1 MRITTIAPVAM
12 LTLVLAAC
20 GGDGDTSDAEPD
32 DPDAAEAQAEPEADD
47 EAEPEAD
54 DEAEPGD
61 LPVVRVGY
69 QSTGSFAPI
78 MVTASMFAE
87 DEGLQVEM
95 VQYPGGA
102 DVLTAL
108 VTGEVD
114 VGGAGIGSGLYN
126 AFEEGLPLRMVA
138 PQHNGY
144 VEDYFMIGSALAG
157 SAEEAATVAE
167 DLSGYAGETFTV
179 NAIGVVTQF
188 LLDMALERGGLS
200 YEDVE
205 VEFIPFP
212 DMIPAFASGSVVGGI
227 VSEPFPTRAE
237 ADGAAFRPWETPDE
251 EPFPF
256 TVVAYNSDW
265 SDANPEL
272 AEAYMR
278 AYANTAEYLDQ
289 NGWDAEEV
297 LEIISEWTG
306 LEPDSLRGTRSH
318 HLPVDLSVNLDAI
331 STIQQF
337 YLEQGTL
344 GYDELIDDAE
354 LWDLRWRDAAV
365 QGG

>member
-1 MRITTIAPVAM
+1 MVVKRTAPVAM
-12 LTLVLAAC
+12 LALLLAAC
-20 GGDGDTSDAEPD
+20 GGDDNDAG
-32 DPDAAEAQAEPEADD
+32 AEPE
-47 EAEPEAD
+47 EPAGVEAD
-54 DEAEPGD
+54 DDAGDAGDDAESGD
-61 LPVVRVGY
+61 LPVIRVGY

-87 DEGLQVEM
+87 DEGFQVEM
-95 VQYPGGA
+95 VEFPGGA

-114 VGGAGIGSGLYN
+114 VGGAGIGSGSYN
-126 AFEEGLPLRMVA
+126 AFNEGLPLRMVA

-157 SAEEAATVAE
+157 SVDEAGAVAD
-167 DLSGYAGETFTV
+167 DLSAHAGETFTV
-179 NAIGVVTQF
+179 NAPGVVTQF
-188 LLDMALERGGLS
+188 LLDVALERGGLS

-205 VEFIPFP
+205 VEFMPFP
-212 DMIPAFASGSVVGGI
+212 DMVPALASGSVVGGI

-237 ADGAAFRPWETPDE
+237 ADGAAFRPWETPDD

-265 SDANPEL
+265 SDANPDL

-278 AYANTAEYLDQ
+278 AYASTAEYLDEH
-289 NGWDAEEV
+289 GWDAEEV
-297 LEIISEWTG
+297 LDIIAEWTG
-306 LEPDSLRGTRSH
+306 LEPDTLRGTRSH
-318 HLPVDLSVNLDAI
+318 HLPVDLAVNFEAI
-331 STIQQF
+331 STIQQS

-344 GYDELIDDAE
+344 AYDELIDDAE
-354 LWDLRWRDAAV
+354 LWDLSWRDAV
-365 QGG
+365 LQGG